1 MPTAKNLL
9 LLLALLTAG
18 CSSAKNNVDIAIPSV
33 DQNVIQSRSPVDP
46 AQSREQNIANISQSF
61 LGTPYRAHTLI
72 GSASTPE
79 ILVENLDAVDCF
91 TYIDYVQALAKSS
104 DRQSFTQNLIKV
116 RYVDGKVSF
125 LNRKHFFT
133 DWSATNTPNAVDI
146 TTQISHHAIAV
157 QKDLNL
163 RRDGSEILPGL
174 GITPRLIHYVA
185 SRNINATAIGKL
197 KTGDYIGIYSKEAG
211 FDVSHVGI
219 FIRNEQGIYFRN
231 ASSLAKNM
239 KVVDAPF
246 LAYVRN
252 TPGIIVLRGE

>member
-1 MPTAKNLL
+1 MFTAKNMLL
-9 LLLALLTAG
+9 LLTLLAAG
-18 CSSAKNNVDIAIPSV
+18 CSGAKNSV
-33 DQNVIQSRSPVDP
+33 DAAAPQDAILPKLQITHTP
-46 AQSREQNIANISQSF
+46 SREQNIANISQSF

-79 ILVENLDAVDCF
+79 KLVVNFDAVDCF
-91 TYIDYVQALAKSS
+91 TYIDYVQALAQSS
-104 DRQSFTQNLIKV
+104 DRQSFTENLIKV

-133 DWSATNTPNAVDI
+133 DWAATKTPNAVDI
-146 TTQISHHAIAV
+146 TTQVSKHAIAV
-157 QKDLNL
+157 RKELNL
-163 RRDGSEILPGL
+163 RGNGSEILPGL
-174 GITPRLIHYVA
+174 GITPRVVHYVP
-185 SRNINATAIGKL
+185 SRNINSTVIAKL

-239 KVVDAPF
+239 KVVDAEF
-246 LAYVRN
+246 LTYVRR
-252 TPGIIVLRGE
+252 TPGIVVMRGE

>member
-1 MPTAKNLL
+1 MAKNMLI
-9 LLLALLTAG
+9 LLALLTAG
-18 CSSAKNNVDIAIPSV
+18 CSSAKNSVSVAMPSAE
-33 DQNVIQSRSPVDP
+33 QSVIQSRLPVGS

-79 ILVENLDAVDCF
+79 KLVINFDAVDCF
-91 TYIDYVQALAKSS
+91 TYIDYVQALAQSS
-104 DRQSFTQNLIKV
+104 DPQSFSQSLIKV

-133 DWSATNTPNAVDI
+133 DWAAKNTPNAIDI
-146 TTQISHHAIAV
+146 TKQISNNAISV
-157 QKDLNL
+157 PKELNL

-174 GITPRLIHYVA
+174 GITPRLVNYVP
-185 SRNINATAIGKL
+185 SRKINAAVISQL
-197 KTGDYIGIYSKEAG
+197 QTGDYIGIYSKEAG

-252 TPGIIVLRGE
+252 TPGIVVLRAE